1 MHEYLLLQ
9 HCSCYPSWTWD
20 ILDKMKSRGALC
32 RVLYWTDYIEPTGV
46 FRIPVNGT
54 AQPDAV
60 VSGQLQRPTALA
72 INFTGKQIVDSL
84 SQHATFSCRICTLSL
99 FTSVLYCLNC
109 SVETES
115 FLNVSLRWRSSN
127 VWETVQGSHIVTTC
141 LSCGGIVY
149 HNYVANLLLNLSVN
163 EFWKSVNFGKVMGK
177 ITVACFLTDSVYLY
191 ILNAV
196 RCPYIRTSVTVGL
209 AKRMASQWE
218 WRHNENGG
226 CERRRREETS

>member
-9 HCSCYPSWTWD
+9 HCSCYPSGTGD
-20 ILDKMKSRGALC
+20 ILDKMKSCGALC

-115 FLNVSLRWRSSN
+115 FFNVSLRWRRSSN
-127 VWETVQGSHIVTTC
+127 VCETVQDSRIVTTR
-141 LSCGGIVY
+141 LRCGGID
-149 HNYVANLLLNLSVN
+149 NDDYVANLLMNLSVN

-177 ITVACFLTDSVYLY
+177 IMVACFWPTVYIFIY
-191 ILNAV
+191 
-196 RCPYIRTSVTVGL
+196 
-209 AKRMASQWE
+209 
-218 WRHNENGG
+218 
-226 CERRRREETS
+226 